1 MALTVQFR
9 MSPDYTQQQ
18 LMRDLIELVRQ
29 LETIQ
34 TQLQAQINAL
44 DARLIAGG
52 L

>member
-18 LMRDLIELVRQ
+18 LMRDLIDLVRQ
-29 LETIQ
+29 LEQQRAT
-34 TQLQAQINAL
+34 LEAQIANHES
-44 DARLIAGG
+44 RLTAGG